1 MTYSW
6 YCPTRTIFA
15 DWDEE
20 VKLGTITV
28 YEGNGVSTNL
38 DKMVLRLEYHHPE
51 TFKNSLAGFVI
62 RDIV

>member
-6 YCPTRTIFA
+6 YSPTRTIFA
-15 DWDEE
+15 YWNEE
-20 VKLGTITV
+20 AKLGTITM